1 MFWED
6 LYVHATLRSLKAYF
20 KFWRI
25 YDLLMHI
32 FLIAA
37 LILRGI
43 RIGSYTIEC
52 VDLPDDATCELL
64 HNNRKIVHD
73 LESVFLAIVAITSI
87 QRYFFDKFFTQGLP
101 K

>member
-6 LYVHATLRSLKAYF
+6 LYVHVTVRSLKAYF

-25 YDLLMHI
+25 YDLLMHV

-37 LILRGI
+37 LILRAI
-43 RIGSYTIEC
+43 RIGSYTVTC
-52 VDLPDDATCELL
+52 ADLDEATCEIL
-64 HNNRKIVHD
+64 HNNRRIVHD

-87 QRYFFDKFFTQGLP
+87 QR
-101 K
+101 